1 MPTLTVHITGNPT
14 AVNQYSVEL
23 HCAPPTSPT
32 GIKDVDKTGPTSE
45 SPTLQ
50 GARNS
55 DISGHVTID
64 KSDTM
69 LIDSPRVKKRRRGPE
84 TEPPAGSSTIGPEH
98 LLHLQLARAEEKN
111 RRFEL
116 EQYHFQEIVLERMKD
131 LDTQLRIVKQVVQ
144 MFAIS
149 DSGSVEV

>member
-50 GARNS
+50 GARNL
-55 DISGHVTID
+55 DISSRVTID
-64 KSDTM
+64 ESDTT
-69 LIDSPRVKKRRRGPE
+69 LVDPPQVKKRQRGPK
-84 TEPPAGSSTIGPEH
+84 TEPPSGSSTIGPEH
-98 LLHLQLARAEEKN
+98 LLHLQLAHAEEKN
-111 RRFEL
+111 RCFKL
-116 EQYHFQEIVLERMKD
+116 EQYHFQEMV

-144 MFAIS
+144 TFAIS
-149 DSGSVEV
+149 DLGSVEV